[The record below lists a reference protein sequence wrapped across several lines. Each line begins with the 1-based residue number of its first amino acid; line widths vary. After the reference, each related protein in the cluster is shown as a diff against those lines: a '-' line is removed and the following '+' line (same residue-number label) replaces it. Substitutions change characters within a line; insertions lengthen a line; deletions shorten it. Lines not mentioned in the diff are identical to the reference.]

1 MMFFMV
7 YTLNTNPLTILW
19 FKLSS
24 NVNKPSTICTTYVY
38 ICDNVVYLCVLTD
51 HKGSSDGFSIN
62 GLVHATIKSTH
73 HETWSL
79 IL

>member
-7 YTLNTNPLTILW
+7 YTLCANQLTILW

-24 NVNKPSTICTTYVY
+24 NVNKTKYYMYYYIY